1 MHKVNGNVF
10 RASGLGL
17 CLAVSGAVAFG
28 ADTNEP
34 PAKAD
39 AELKAAAKP
48 KWEKSLAIGLSL
60 TRGNSDTVLFNASA
74 LAQRKWTQNE
84 LSLGI
89 DGSYGENNK
98 VKSAESVH
106 GFSQY
111 NRLFT
116 ERLYG
121 FGRVDGLH
129 DAVADIEY
137 RFIFSPGLGNYFIK
151 NDRMSLSAEVGP
163 GVVVERLGN
172 TESTYLTLRVGER
185 FEYKLSDRAR
195 LWQSLEY
202 LPQVD
207 RFSNYLV
214 NAEVGIEAD
223 LTKDKKLSLRTFL
236 QDSYRHEPAPGRK
249 QNDMKL
255 VSAIA
260 YKF

>member
-1 MHKVNGNVF
+1 
-10 RASGLGL
+10 
-17 CLAVSGAVAFG
+17 
-28 ADTNEP
+28 
-34 PAKAD
+34 
-39 AELKAAAKP
+39 
-48 KWEKSLAIGLSL
+48 
-60 TRGNSDTVLFNASA
+60 
-74 LAQRKWTQNE
+74 
-84 LSLGI
+84 
-89 DGSYGENNK
+89 
-98 VKSAESVH
+98 
-106 GFSQY
+106 
-111 NRLFT
+111 
-116 ERLYG
+116 
-121 FGRVDGLH
+121 
-129 DAVADIEY
+129 
-137 RFIFSPGLGNYFIK
+137 
-151 NDRMSLSAEVGP
+151 VGP

-236 QDSYRHEPAPGRK
+236 QDSYRNEPAPGRK